1 MKTLNEISHFDDFFL
16 NFDILTAKGA
26 AKLSYNLSS
35 NAKQQS
41 NVSMH
46 LRLTAEEKHVHGQ

>member
-1 MKTLNEISHFDDFFL
+1 MKFHTLMIFFF

-26 AKLSYNLSS
+26 AKLFYKLSS

-41 NVSMH
+41 NVSVH
-46 LRLTAEEKHVHGQ
+46 LCLTAEEKHVHGQ